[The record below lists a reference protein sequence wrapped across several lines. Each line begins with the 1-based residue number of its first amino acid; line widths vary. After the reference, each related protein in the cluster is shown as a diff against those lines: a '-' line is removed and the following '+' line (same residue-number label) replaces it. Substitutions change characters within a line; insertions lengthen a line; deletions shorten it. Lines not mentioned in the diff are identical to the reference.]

1 MAINNEDF
9 LKILATNVTIQYP
22 RLNSTYRYNPQKKQ
36 SEPCAQTAS
45 LAAWSVTFEMPK
57 EQAKPI
63 YEQLRA
69 HYEASKARNA
79 TLPAFS
85 KVFGM
90 KKLKDEHGNETGM
103 VQFAAKRNGVRGDGT
118 LNKPPMVIDG
128 QKQPIADLSFWGGT
142 KGVVRAYACAVVDP
156 EGLGGISLL
165 LDAVQLTEPPRYGD
179 GGLDDFETVESKAD
193 PFEQAKAPL
202 TEQKRENIKEEI
214 GDDIP
219 W

>member
-1 MAINNEDF
+1 MANNNEDF

-22 RLNSTYRYNPQKKQ
+22 RLNTTYRYNAQKKV
-36 SEPCAQTAS
+36 SEPCAATAS
-45 LAAWSVTFEMPK
+45 NAAWSLTFEMTK
-57 EQAKPI
+57 EQAKPL

-69 HYEASKARNA
+69 HYDASKARN
-79 TLPAFS
+79 TSLPAFG
-85 KVFGM
+85 KIFGM
-90 KKLKDEHGNETGM
+90 KKVKDEHGNETGM
-103 VQFAAKRNGVRGDGT
+103 IQFAAKRNAVRGDGT
-118 LNKPPMVIDG
+118 MSKPPMVIDG
-128 QKQPIADLSFWGGT
+128 QKQPIADLAFWGGT

-156 EGLGGISLL
+156 EGVGGISLL

-193 PFEQAKAPL
+193 PFGDEKKPL
-202 TEQKRENIKEEI
+202 AEEKRQSIKEEL

>member
-1 MAINNEDF
+1 MAINEDF
-9 LKILATNVTIQYP
+9 LKVVATNVTIQFP
-22 RLNSTYRYNPQKKQ
+22 KLGQTHRFNTQKKA

-45 LAAWSVTFEMPK
+45 GAAWSVNFEMQRD
-57 EQAKPI
+57 QAKPI
-63 YEQLRA
+63 YDQLRA
-69 HYEASKARNA
+69 HYEASKQRNA
-79 TLPAFS
+79 KLPPFT

-90 KKLKDEHGNETGM
+90 KKLKDEHGNETGI

-142 KGVVRAYACAVVDP
+142 KGAVRAYAVAIIDP
-156 EGLGGISLL
+156 EGVGGISLL

-179 GGLDDFETVESKAD
+179 GGLDDFEIVEMKSD

-202 TEQKRENIKEEI
+202 TDQKRESIKEEL
-214 GDDIP
+214 GDEIP